1 MEKICLTEEEK
12 EKAIS
17 IARKRVMVN
26 VFALALIIVISCIIG
41 VFGFSV
47 RLLVVYVFWG
57 FIGAVIGYGLLQNI
71 NEMKEVKVKLADN
84 TLTAYRAVIN
94 DKSGSRSTYYA
105 MINKG
110 NMRVYISMGEYF
122 SAKPGEYV
130 HFVKMGER
138 YYSVGIYKNQELDE

>member
-1 MEKICLTEEEK
+1 M
-12 EKAIS
+12 
-17 IARKRVMVN
+17 N

-57 FIGAVIGYGLLQNI
+57 FIGAVIGY
-71 NEMKEVKVKLADN
+71 
-84 TLTAYRAVIN
+84 
-94 DKSGSRSTYYA
+94 
-105 MINKG
+105 
-110 NMRVYISMGEYF
+110 MRVYISMGEYF

>member
-1 MEKICLTEEEK
+1 MERICLTEEEK

-17 IARKRVMVN
+17 IAQKRVMVN

-71 NEMKEVKVKLADN
+71 
-84 TLTAYRAVIN
+84 T
-94 DKSGSRSTYYA
+94 
-105 MINKG
+105 
-110 NMRVYISMGEYF
+110 
-122 SAKPGEYV
+122 AKPGEYV